1 MSQNGPAPIKERRDP
16 TDDELSASIPRR
28 QGGRELRIGI
38 FVLIGVASL
47 MAALFLLTDPA
58 TLRGRYL
65 ITTLVEDAGG
75 IRKKDPVQLRGI
87 NIGRVHSFSMAD
99 DGVVVTLEIEGQWDL
114 PSDSRTRLV
123 TSGLLGGR
131 TVEVLEGQ
139 SSQPIRPGEQLAGE
153 KVEGLLDFPPELG
166 QDAQNALRQVQ
177 SLLADPTIGAIQA
190 GAMELRELLSTLSQ
204 LADAQGRE
212 LASLTASLNRSA
224 EGLEDA
230 AGSGED
236 LARAVARADTALVT
250 VNRTSEALLDAIGSL
265 EAILGRIDRGEGT
278 LGQLSTNPDLY
289 QSILDTSESIRLL
302 AIDLREN
309 PGRYVKLEIF

>member
-1 MSQNGPAPIKERRDP
+1 MRERRDP
-16 TDDELSASIPRR
+16 TDDELRASIPRR

-75 IRKKDPVQLRGI
+75 VRKKDPVQLRGI
-87 NIGRVHSFSMAD
+87 NIGRVHSFSIAD
-99 DGVVVTLEIEGQWDL
+99 HGVVVTLEIEGQWEL

-123 TSGLLGGR
+123 SSGLLGGR
-131 TVEVLEGQ
+131 TVEIVEGE
-139 SSQPIRPGEQLAGE
+139 SPRPIQPGEQLAGE

-166 QDAQNALRQVQ
+166 QDAQNVLRQIQ
-177 SLLADPTIGAIQA
+177 GLLADPTIGAVEA
-190 GAMELRELLSTLSQ
+190 SAMELRELLATLSQ

-212 LASLTASLNRSA
+212 LATLTASLNRSA
-224 EGLEDA
+224 EGLENA

-250 VNRTSEALLDAIGSL
+250 VNRTSEALLDAISSL
-265 EAILGRIDRGEGT
+265 EGILGRIDRGEGT
-278 LGQLSTNPDLY
+278 LGQLSTNADLY

-309 PGRYVKLEIF
+309 PGRYVKVEIF